1 MNIRAAEMAT
11 RVLLGVCGV
20 FGAVLLVLYAGYGRG
35 YGWLSDAEGARQLAA
50 DTIDRAPF
58 VPPPLT
64 TFAVIDQRPLFNEDR
79 RPAPI
84 EATAATDAPPQ
95 VPLNIQLTGV
105 IVTPDTRIALIT
117 DKTRNQPLS
126 LKVGM
131 PLEGDQGAWTLVEI
145 SPRSVVF
152 ESINNERSEVEL
164 EVAGAITPPPNMRP
178 PGGAPPPGGVKPPPA
193 PAPGGQP
200 VQSGSSNE
208 DLAKRIEARR
218 RQMREEAEKLRQQQ
232 QTGENKS
239 GENK

>member
-1 MNIRAAEMAT
+1 MNIRAAEMTT
-11 RVLLGVCGV
+11 RVLLGVCAV
-20 FGAVLLVLYAGYGRG
+20 FGALLLVLYAGYGRG
-35 YGWLSDAEGARQLAA
+35 YGWLSDSEGARQLAA
-50 DTIDRAPF
+50 GNIDRASF

-64 TFAVIDQRPLFNEDR
+64 TFAAIDQRPLFNEDR
-79 RPAPI
+79 RPAPV

-117 DKTRNQPLS
+117 DKTRNQSLS

-131 PLEGDQGAWTLVEI
+131 PLEGDQAAWTLVQI
-145 SPRSVVF
+145 NPRSVVF
-152 ESINNERSEVEL
+152 ESVNNERSEVEL
-164 EVAGAITPPPNMRP
+164 EVAGAMAPPPNTRS
-178 PGGAPPPGGVKPPPA
+178 PGGAPPGDVKQANPPA
-193 PAPGGQP
+193 GGQP

-232 QTGENKS
+232 QS
-239 GENK
+239 GEQK

>member
-1 MNIRAAEMAT
+1 
-11 RVLLGVCGV
+11 V

-35 YGWLSDAEGARQLAA
+35 YGWLSDSEGARQLAA
-50 DTIDRAPF
+50 GSIDRASF

-64 TFAVIDQRPLFNEDR
+64 TFAAIDQRPLFNEDR
-79 RPAPI
+79 RPAPV

-131 PLEGDQGAWTLVEI
+131 PLEGDQAAWTLVQI
-145 SPRSVVF
+145 NPRSVVF

-164 EVAGAITPPPNMRP
+164 EVAGTVAPAPNMRSPGGTP
-178 PGGAPPPGGVKPPPA
+178 PGNAKPGTPQ
-193 PAPGGQP
+193 PGGQP

-232 QTGENKS
+232 QS
-239 GENK
+239 GEQK